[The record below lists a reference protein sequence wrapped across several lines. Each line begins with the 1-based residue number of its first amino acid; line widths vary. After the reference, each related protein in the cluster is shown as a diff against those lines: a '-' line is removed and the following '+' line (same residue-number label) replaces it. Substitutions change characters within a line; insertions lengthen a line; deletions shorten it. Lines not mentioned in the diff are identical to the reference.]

1 MRWGFI
7 YSVWAWD
14 LGLLR
19 WEMEVEVGDEVVRE
33 VGEVEGECEEV
44 LVVEEAEVAEGE
56 LETKV
61 SVENLKDV
69 SVHCI
74 FK

>member
-1 MRWGFI
+1 
-7 YSVWAWD
+7 
-14 LGLLR
+14 
-19 WEMEVEVGDEVVRE
+19 MEVEVGDEVVRE